1 MPSSN
6 KTGKKPKGEQG
17 KGAKSASAPQA
28 RPLPRT
34 FETRGA

>member
-6 KTGKKPKGEQG
+6 EPDKKPKGEQG
-17 KGAKSASAPQA
+17 KGAKSASVPQA